1 MSRNI
6 TSRPAQAQRVD
17 PHKLYQNAVQCPE
30 AEVDFI
36 EQTFEE
42 LRQRQ
47 PLLLREDFCGTA
59 LNCCEWVRRR
69 ADHAAWGVDLNAK
82 VLDWGRRHNV
92 KQLSAGAHRRLHLVQ
107 TDVMEVKIHPVDVI
121 LALNFSYWVFKRRDQ
136 LRAYFERVHAG
147 LVADGILFLDAYGGY
162 DAARV
167 LRERTAYKNYTYI
180 WHQAAYNPVTGETT
194 CHIDFTFPD
203 GSRLPRAYTYHWRL
217 WSLPELRELLAE
229 AGFRRSTV
237 YWQQWDEKAQEP
249 SHEFLPTEV
258 GEADAGWIAY
268 LVAEK

>member
-1 MSRNI
+1 MSRI
-6 TSRPAQAQRVD
+6 TTPRHAQAQRAD

-30 AEVDFI
+30 AEIDFI

-42 LRQRQ
+42 LRWRKA
-47 PLLLREDFCGTA
+47 LTLREDFCGTA

-69 ADHAAWGVDLNAK
+69 PGHTARAVDLNAE
-82 VLDWGRRHNV
+82 VLAWGRKHNV
-92 KQLSAGAHRRLHLVQ
+92 SRLSANARQRLSLIQ
-107 TDVMEVKIHPVDVI
+107 ADVMEVKAPPVDVI

-136 LRAYFERVHAG
+136 LRAYFRGALAG
-147 LVADGILFLDAYGGY
+147 LVPDGILFLDAYGGY
-162 DAARV
+162 DASRV
-167 LRERTAYKNYTYI
+167 LRERTAYKNYTYV
-180 WHQAAYNPVTGETT
+180 WHQAAYNPIIGEAT

-217 WSLPELRELLAE
+217 WTLPELRELVAE

-237 YWQQWDEKAQEP
+237 YWQQGDEKAQGP
-249 SHEFLPTEV
+249 GYEFLPTET